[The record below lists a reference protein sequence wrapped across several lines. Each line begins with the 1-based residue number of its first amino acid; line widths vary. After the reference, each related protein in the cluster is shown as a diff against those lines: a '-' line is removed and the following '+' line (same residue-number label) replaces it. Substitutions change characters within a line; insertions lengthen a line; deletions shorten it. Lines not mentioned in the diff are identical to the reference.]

1 MRYYSE
7 TIPLFEASNYLNARL
22 SKKRTSDF
30 IRTLENNEA
39 ITSDERWI
47 FFQKITELEAELDS
61 FIVTDD
67 PLVRRYFTP
76 LEMKTDRQIQIPL
89 TLGLMLLSIPP
100 DIKQPF
106 DFDDLFDFYK
116 NAPQEK
122 VLDLLYERLYPFFTD
137 SKDKDA
143 TMSGFVAAVN
153 SVLIKTDDKWAV
165 IDCASNPAEH
175 LEALRP
181 LVTRTMKLIVEK
193 SKPLSGFIKGEMDAF
208 CAKGQLER
216 RIDFL
221 FGSGIKTED
230 IAGTEIYPSIF
241 DINGAVIGSLS
252 EDRSIKYLIIGLY
265 LNMLYQIRTSAGS
278 SAEHVKLLKMLSDQT
293 RFNILHELCDHQ
305 TYGQELA
312 DKFGGAR
319 SAIYYHLERLLSFG
333 LLDLEMTE
341 YRMLYTMNKEAVFE
355 KLTALRDYLVNGWKP
370 ETTDG

>member
-7 TIPLFEASNYLNARL
+7 TIPLFEASMYLSARL
-22 SKKRTSDF
+22 SEKRTSDF
-30 IRTLENNEA
+30 IRTLENNET

-47 FFQKITELEAELDS
+47 FFKKITELEAELDS
-61 FIVTDD
+61 FIGTDD
-67 PLVRRYFTP
+67 PLVKRYFTP
-76 LEMKTDRQIQIPL
+76 LEMKTERQIQIPL
-89 TLGLMLLSIPP
+89 TLGLLLLSIPP
-100 DIKQPF
+100 DITPPF

-137 SKDKDA
+137 KKDKDT

-153 SVLIKTDDKWAV
+153 SVLVKTDDKWAV

-175 LEALRP
+175 LDVIRP
-181 LVTRTMKLIVEK
+181 LVTRTMELIAKK
-193 SKPLSGFIKGEMDAF
+193 SKALSDFIKGEMDAF

-216 RIDFL
+216 RLDFL
-221 FGSGIKTED
+221 FGSGVKIETVAETD
-230 IAGTEIYPSIF
+230 IYPSIF
-241 DINGAVIGSLS
+241 DLNGAVIGSIS
-252 EDRSIKYLIIGLY
+252 EDPSIKYLIIGLY
-265 LNMLYQIRTSAGS
+265 LNMFYQIRTSSGS

-293 RFNILHELCDHQ
+293 RFNILHELCDRQ

-341 YRMLYTMNKEAVFE
+341 YRMLYTMNKEAVFD
-355 KLTALRDYLVNGWKP
+355 KLTALRDFLVNGWKP
-370 ETTDG
+370 ETTDE